1 MFSLRSAK
9 TNNNAKNKAYYLTY
23 KIKIMTKLKA
33 LMTSCLLFIP
43 VASSFAAT
51 DTTVINMSTTYTPYV
66 NFTGTAPGSSRFY
79 SNSDIV
85 SFVTPNVANLGTLGL
100 ESNISGNCDINF
112 STINNFRLLH
122 TVTGNNLT
130 PYTIIYQ
137 NNNFNSSSSPTLTL
151 PCTTPA
157 TSLEF
162 TPSSG
167 SFFTNLF
174 IGLAFIPSGIYQD
187 TIHITVTTQ

>member
-1 MFSLRSAK
+1 
-9 TNNNAKNKAYYLTY
+9 
-23 KIKIMTKLKA
+23 MTKLKT
-33 LMTSCLLFIP
+33 LMTSCLLIIP
-43 VASSFAAT
+43 IASSFAAT
-51 DTTVINMSTTYTPYV
+51 DTTVIKMNTTYTPYV

-100 ESNISGNCDINF
+100 ESNVGGNCDINF
-112 STINNFRLLH
+112 STQNNFRLLH
-122 TVTGNNLT
+122 TVSGNNLT
-130 PYTIIYQ
+130 TYTIIYQ
-137 NNNFNSSSSPTLTL
+137 NTNFDSANNPTLTV

-187 TIHITVTTQ
+187 TINITVTTQ